1 MRAVFALMILGV
13 FVVSGIITLMLM
25 LYMLGFFGH

>member
-1 MRAVFALMILGV
+1 MRAVFALMIVSV
-13 FVVSGIITLMLM
+13 FVVSGIITLLLM

>member
-13 FVVSGIITLMLM
+13 FVVSGIITLLLM